1 MKKNHLM
8 HLNLIS
14 LNRLLLLSVSVSLIT
29 SNVYATGDGG
39 AAAKKTA
46 AEIKA
51 YMEQNKI
58 IDSSKTGDNDC
69 KFINASDDNI
79 KNLSTFIGGA
89 EGLKQVDDPE
99 LKGFLNLVV
108 NNANKSNF
116 KSSSICA
123 NIAYSRDQ
131 SRAQTAL
138 NCRMKNPLTFH
149 ENQDCV
155 RINSFLLNERFTGSF
170 TPTKSNPNYEFK
182 NFKTIGEGLTCQS
195 EGSITIDYEPC
206 VAFAKAFTTIT
217 QAQTLVHQGQEVWA
231 QGESQTAMAKAQ
243 GQSDDPK
250 AALGAQK
257 TSMEAQSQVLK
268 QRAALEAGKLAYLVS
283 LFKKIPDADT
293 VTSKVSDEATAKTL
307 IQPASGVLINQEQR
321 DEFKQQLINIGGVAV
336 SQMIMAKIADNRIN
350 AIDDAMA
357 KVDAFKPV
365 DFNVASEDATIAY
378 CQQNPADPKCMSG
391 DLSYQVDPFS
401 GESITFGAGATGT
414 SYSPID
420 PNSSTASNAVNPN
433 GPVGKKTFDSLG
445 NVITP
450 VDKSN
455 NLVDTSS
462 AATIGEGNGP
472 QSVGGG
478 GAGGGGAGG
487 GGGGGPTPG
496 GQKQG
501 DNVAA
506 AGTNSKAT
514 YSGGSGVSVM
524 GGLGIGGKKAGK
536 DEANPFAD
544 MFKNKTANANGVLN
558 LRGPASVGKK
568 EGNIFQ
574 QISSRYKEVSSEGSR
589 LLEYQQ
595 AK

>member
-1 MKKNHLM
+1 MKKNQFENFGVLKTNK
-8 HLNLIS
+8 LVILAIS
-14 LNRLLLLSVSVSLIT
+14 LLIT
-29 SNVYATGDGG
+29 STQSFAENIQ
-39 AAAKKTA
+39 KRTA
-46 AEIKA
+46 SEIKKF
-51 YMEQNKI
+51 MEDSKI

-69 KFINASDDNI
+69 KFINSSDDKI
-79 KNLSTFIGGA
+79 SELKNFIGSEENTKSVEDA
-89 EGLKQVDDPE
+89 DLK
-99 LKGFLNLVV
+99 KFLSLIYSKETKKSQF
-108 NNANKSNF
+108 KSNA
-116 KSSSICA
+116 ICA

-149 ENQDCV
+149 EVPDCV
-155 RINSFLLNERFTGSF
+155 NINSFLINYRFAGGFSPN
-170 TPTKSNPNYEFK
+170 TPNPKYDSK
-182 NFKTIGEGLTCQS
+182 TFKTIGEGVTCMA
-195 EGSITIDYEPC
+195 EGSITIDFEPC
-206 VAFAKAFTTIT
+206 VAFAKAFTNIT

-243 GQSDDPK
+243 GNADDPK

-257 TSMEAQSQVLK
+257 TGMEAQSQVLK

-283 LFKKIPDADT
+283 LFRKIPDADSI
-293 VTSKVSDEATAKTL
+293 TSKISDKDVAKIAT
-307 IQPASGVLINQEQR
+307 QPESGVLINQELR

-336 SQMIMAKIADNRIN
+336 SQMIMAKIADSRID

-365 DFNVASEDATIAY
+365 DFNVLSEDATVAY

-401 GESITFGAGATGT
+401 GESISFGAGATGT

-433 GPVGKKTFDSLG
+433 GSNGKKTFDSLG

-462 AATIGEGNGP
+462 AATLGEGNGP

-487 GGGGGPTPG
+487 GGGGGGGPT
-496 GQKQG
+496 GQKQAES
-501 DNVAA
+501 VSA
-506 AGTNSKAT
+506 AGTNSKAA

>member
-1 MKKNHLM
+1 MKKNQLM
-8 HLNLIS
+8 NIS
-14 LNRLLLLSVSVSLIT
+14 LIKLNKLLLLSLSVSMFHP
-29 SNVYATGDGG
+29 NAYAETPQ
-39 AAAKKTA
+39 KKSA

-51 YMEQNKI
+51 FMEQNKI

-69 KFINASDDNI
+69 KYINYNEEKIA
-79 KNLSTFIGGA
+79 
-89 EGLKQVDDPE
+89 E
-99 LKGFLNLVV
+99 LKKFVPKDSIPADDADLQKFLNKIHSTD
-108 NNANKSNF
+108 AKISDFKSNA
-116 KSSSICA
+116 ICA
-123 NIAYSRDQ
+123 NIAYSKDNTQ
-131 SRAQTAL
+131 AQIAF
-138 NCRMKNPLTFH
+138 NCLTKNPLTFH
-149 ENQDCV
+149 ENKDCI
-155 RINSFLLNERFTGSF
+155 RINSFLLKERFSGNF
-170 TPTKSNPNYEFK
+170 TPTKPSPTREFK
-182 NFKTIGEGLTCQS
+182 NFKTIAEGVSCES

-206 VAFAKAFTTIT
+206 VAFANAFTTIT

-243 GQSDDPK
+243 GKSDDPK

-293 VTSKVSDEATAKTL
+293 ITSKVSDSDTAKIL
-307 IQPASGVLINQEQR
+307 LQPASGVLINQEQR

-336 SQMIMAKIADNRIN
+336 SQMIMAKIADSRID

-365 DFNVASEDATIAY
+365 DFNVLSEDATVAY

-401 GESITFGAGATGT
+401 GESISFGAGATGT

-433 GPVGKKTFDSLG
+433 GPNGKKTFDSLG

-462 AATIGEGNGP
+462 AATLGEGNGP

-487 GGGGGPTPG
+487 GGGGGGGPT
-496 GQKQG
+496 GQKQAES
-501 DNVAA
+501 VSA
-506 AGTNSKAT
+506 AGTSSKAA

-524 GGLGIGGKKAGK
+524 GGLGIGGKKTGK

>member
-1 MKKNHLM
+1 MKKNQFAFLSFKNFEK
-8 HLNLIS
+8 LFLVS
-14 LNRLLLLSVSVSLIT
+14 LSVAFIT
-29 SNVYATGDGG
+29 PNSYAEV
-39 AAAKKTA
+39 AKKTA
-46 AEIKA
+46 AEIKTF
-51 YMEQNKI
+51 MEQNKI
-58 IDSSKTGDNDC
+58 IDISKSGDNDC
-69 KFINASDDNI
+69 KYINSSDDKLNEL
-79 KNLSTFIGGA
+79 KNFLGSKENA
-89 EGLKQVDDPE
+89 LAVDDAE
-99 LKGFLNLVV
+99 LKKFLTLIYDPETK
-108 NNANKSNF
+108 KSSF
-116 KSSSICA
+116 KSVAICA

-149 ENQDCV
+149 ENSECV
-155 RINSFLLNERFTGSF
+155 NINTFLLTIRFSNGL
-170 TPTKSNPNYEFK
+170 TPNSANNAYDSKT
-182 NFKTIGEGLTCQS
+182 FKTIGEGVTCQK
-195 EGSITIDYEPC
+195 EGSITVDYEPC

-243 GQSDDPK
+243 GKADDPK

-268 QRAALEAGKLAYLVS
+268 QRAAIEAGKLAYLVS
-283 LFKKIPDADT
+283 LFKKIPDADDIS
-293 VTSKVSDEATAKTL
+293 SKVKNDKISETILKPDA
-307 IQPASGVLINQEQR
+307 GVLINQELR

-336 SQMIMAKIADNRIN
+336 SQMIMAKIADSRID

-401 GESITFGAGATGT
+401 GESISFGAGATGT

-433 GPVGKKTFDSLG
+433 GPNGKKTFDSLG

-462 AATIGEGNGP
+462 AATLGEGNGP

-487 GGGGGPTPG
+487 GGGGGGGPT
-496 GQKQG
+496 GQKQAES
-501 DNVAA
+501 VSA
-506 AGTNSKAT
+506 AGTSSKAA

-524 GGLGIGGKKAGK
+524 GGLGIGGKKTGK

>member
-1 MKKNHLM
+1 MKNHFLKK
-8 HLNLIS
+8 I
-14 LNRLLLLSVSVSLIT
+14 LIT
-29 SNVYATGDGG
+29 AKVKVILSLVLSSNNLF
-39 AAAKKTA
+39 AAPLTDASQ
-46 AEIKA
+46 IKA
-51 YMEQNKI
+51 KLEAENI
-58 IDSSKTGDNDC
+58 ILNSRSGDNDC
-69 KFINASDDNI
+69 KFVNIDALEKIPNFIQANEIN
-79 KNLSTFIGGA
+79 
-89 EGLKQVDDPE
+89 LKE
-99 LKGFLNLVV
+99 LKDEELKKFFTESQSAELR
-108 NNANKSNF
+108 SSF
-116 KSSSICA
+116 KSGHICEQVA
-123 NIAYSRDQ
+123 FSRDQ
-131 SRAQTAL
+131 SLAPKAIA
-138 NCRMKNPLTFH
+138 CRRTNPYTFQ
-149 ENQDCV
+149 NNKDCV
-155 RINSFLLNERFTGSF
+155 AINNFLKNRKTYGFKPE
-170 TPTKSNPNYEFK
+170 KDSNKYDSK
-182 NFKTIGEGLTCQS
+182 TYKTIGEGVMCQS
-195 EGSITIDYEPC
+195 EGSITIDFEPC

-243 GQSDDPK
+243 GNADDPK

-257 TSMEAQSQVLK
+257 TGMEAQSQVLK
-268 QRAALEAGKLAYLVS
+268 QRAALETGKLAYLVS
-283 LFKKIPDADT
+283 LFRKIPDADSLKDKVKNEKELEV
-293 VTSKVSDEATAKTL
+293 VTSPE
-307 IQPASGVLINQEQR
+307 SGVLINQELR

-336 SQMIMAKIADNRIN
+336 SQMIMAKIADSRID

-365 DFNVASEDATIAY
+365 DFNALSEDATVAY

-401 GESITFGAGATGT
+401 GESISFGAGATGT

-433 GPVGKKTFDSLG
+433 GPNGKKTFDSLG

-462 AATIGEGNGP
+462 AATLGEGNGP

-487 GGGGGPTPG
+487 GGGGGGGPT
-496 GQKQG
+496 GQKQAES
-501 DNVAA
+501 VSA
-506 AGTNSKAT
+506 AGTNSKAA

-524 GGLGIGGKKAGK
+524 GGLGIGGKKSGK
-536 DEANPFAD
+536 EEANPFAD